1 MPYVTSQKT
10 RTGMKIFKNNS
21 LNSQIEMFKSRKKKQ
36 YHASL
41 TWKYFSY
48 AFITQIISFQDV
60 CLVFEFR
67 LNIFIWKAARFI
79 SLPTRRAL
87 PSLAIASICFSLI
100 YLDYSH
106 TQKWKKE
113 VETQK
118 ELIEKAKATA

>member
-1 MPYVTSQKT
+1 MSPTAEPPMQFSA
-10 RTGMKIFKNNS
+10 MKKF
-21 LNSQIEMFKSRKKKQ
+21 
-36 YHASL
+36 
-41 TWKYFSY
+41 
-48 AFITQIISFQDV
+48 
-60 CLVFEFR
+60 
-67 LNIFIWKAARFI
+67 
-79 SLPTRRAL
+79 RRAL